1 MKIENQL
8 LMRYSFNKILLYDI
22 VMARKSRKLSP
33 FIKKVM
39 AYYKAHKSE
48 GISYGDAMKAVSKEM
63 KKGGNSQEEREQEQS
78 QQEQEQSQQEGG
90 NQEEQENQEEQNQQ
104 EGGNQEEQE
113 EQEQNQQ
120 GGKRRK
126 RKASKKSAKKSKK
139 GSKKTSRRTRKK

>member
-1 MKIENQL
+1 MKFENQSQ
-8 LMRYSFNKILLYDI
+8 MRYSFNKILLYDI

-63 KKGGNSQEEREQEQS
+63 KKGGN
-78 QQEQEQSQQEGG
+78 
-90 NQEEQENQEEQNQQ
+90 NQEKH
-104 EGGNQEEQE
+104 EQE
-113 EQEQNQQ
+113 ENQQ

-126 RKASKKSAKKSKK
+126 KKASKKSSKKSKK